1 MDFYPNHEF
10 CAKKVEEQE
19 CISENLN
26 LIPIQNANTVVKLK
40 NDKNINCSSLSTC
53 TKWVSWI
60 LFNWLA
66 YHQQN
71 NAITVVL
78 SALIY
83 PFCWFLTQVFV
94 IANSCLHHHNNC
106 FLLMTF

>member
-40 NDKNINCSSLSTC
+40 NDKNINWFFFINMHKVGFMNFIQLTC
-53 TKWVSWI
+53 
-60 LFNWLA
+60 LP
-66 YHQQN
+66 QQN

-83 PFCWFLTQVFV
+83 PFC
-94 IANSCLHHHNNC
+94 
-106 FLLMTF
+106 

>member
-40 NDKNINCSSLSTC
+40 NDKNINWFFFINMHKVGFMNFIQLTC
-53 TKWVSWI
+53 
-60 LFNWLA
+60 L
-66 YHQQN
+66 
-71 NAITVVL
+71 
-78 SALIY
+78 
-83 PFCWFLTQVFV
+83 P
-94 IANSCLHHHNNC
+94 
-106 FLLMTF
+106 